1 MIPMSSNRLSN
12 PIAGTV
18 AENSAL
24 STFTGHVYR
33 RTSIDMRAAAAAP
46 TRFIVSL
53 IDTQASRRRVS
64 SLLTA

>member
-1 MIPMSSNRLSN
+1 MIPTFSDGLSN
-12 PIAGTV
+12 PTAGTV
-18 AENSAL
+18 ADNSAL
-24 STFTGHVYR
+24 SAFSGHVYH

-53 IDTQASRRRVS
+53 IDTHASRRRVS